1 VTRQKDGMLVVALWN
16 LVSPDK
22 KGSSK
27 TAEIKAAETKTFHL
41 RFEHLAGK
49 FRAYIS
55 RVDRDHG
62 DMHPEYDKM
71 GQPRYPTREQ
81 LEALRQAA
89 QLPLPEVRD
98 LDNGELTLEVPA
110 DGLAVV
116 RLK

>member
-1 VTRQKDGMLVVALWN
+1 
-16 LVSPDK
+16 
-22 KGSSK
+22 
-27 TAEIKAAETKTFHL
+27 
-41 RFEHLAGK
+41 
-49 FRAYIS
+49 
-55 RVDRDHG
+55 
-62 DMHPEYDKM
+62 M

-98 LDNGELTLEVPA
+98 LSNGELTLELPP